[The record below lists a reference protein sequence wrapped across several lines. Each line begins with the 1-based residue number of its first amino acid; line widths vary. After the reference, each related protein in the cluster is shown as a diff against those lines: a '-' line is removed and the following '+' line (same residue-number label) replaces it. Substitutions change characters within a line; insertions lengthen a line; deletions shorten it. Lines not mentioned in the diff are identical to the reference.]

1 MNQMQDTDTKPW
13 YKQFWPWFVIAIPAS
28 SVVTGIL
35 LVTIAVNNPASMVKD
50 DYYKEGL
57 AINQILE
64 KRQLAKDMGIK
75 ADVELTDNR
84 LEIVLQSKQPIEDSL
99 FLDFR
104 HATLDVRDF
113 SLALKQNANG
123 VYFAELMADGSVKDT
138 QGKWHVTLR
147 PHGDEWE
154 LEQVWTL
161 PTKRELTLGY

>member
-1 MNQMQDTDTKPW
+1 MNQVQEQDTKPW

-50 DYYKEGL
+50 DYYKQGL
-57 AINQILE
+57 AINQVLE
-64 KRQLAKDMGIK
+64 KRQLAKEMGIR
-75 ADVELTDNR
+75 ADIDLTGQR
-84 LEIVLQSKQPIEDSL
+84 LEIRLASNQPIGDSL

-104 HATLDVRDF
+104 HATLEERDF

-123 VYFAELMADGSVKDT
+123 VYFAELTNDGSEKDT

-147 PHGDEWE
+147 PYGDEWE
-154 LEQVWTL
+154 LEQIWTL